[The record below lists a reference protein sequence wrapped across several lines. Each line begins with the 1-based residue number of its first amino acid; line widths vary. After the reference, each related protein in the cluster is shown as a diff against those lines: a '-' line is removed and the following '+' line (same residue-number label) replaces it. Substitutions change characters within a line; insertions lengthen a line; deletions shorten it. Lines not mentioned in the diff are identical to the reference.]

1 MLSRI
6 KQFTISTLIAL
17 FALLM
22 GGVWLLIAANAAQ
35 WSTSFWFGFG
45 GFFGILLFLTAS
57 WWASH
62 PATRQWPGF
71 SIAAFTGIVMLIAGA
86 IIKPFDGFEAI
97 GFFLGLLDVVVIIV
111 LATMIYIYGRKAPS
125 A

>member
-6 KQFTISTLIAL
+6 KQFSISTAIAL

-22 GGVWLLIAANAAQ
+22 GGVWLLIAANFAQ

-71 SIAAFTGIVMLIAGA
+71 SLAAFTGIAMLIAGA
-86 IIKPFDGFEAI
+86 IIKPFDGFETS
-97 GFFLGLLDVVVIIV
+97 GFFLGLLDVIVIVI
-111 LATMIYIYGRKAPS
+111 LSTIIYIYGRKAPS

>member
-1 MLSRI
+1 MLSRV
-6 KQFTISTLIAL
+6 KWFTISTLIAL
-17 FALLM
+17 FALVM
-22 GGVWLLIAANAAQ
+22 GGVWLLVAANAAQ
-35 WSTSFWFGFG
+35 WSTSFWVGFA

-71 SIAAFTGIVMLIAGA
+71 SLAAFTGIAMLIVGS
-86 IIKPFDGFEAI
+86 IVKPFNGFSAG
-97 GFFLGLLDVVVIIV
+97 GFFWGLLDVVVIVAI
-111 LATMIYIYGRKAPS
+111 ATIIYIYGRKAPS

>member
-1 MLSRI
+1 MLSLI
-6 KQFTISTLIAL
+6 KQFAVATMIAL

-45 GFFGILLFLTAS
+45 GFFGILLVLTAG
-57 WWASH
+57 WWASS
-62 PATRQWPGF
+62 PATGQWPGF
-71 SIAAFTGIVMLIAGA
+71 FIAAGLGIAMLITGA

-97 GFFLGLLDVVVIIV
+97 GFFLGLLDVVVIVVI
-111 LATMIYIYGRKAPS
+111 ATIIYLYGRKAPS